1 MIFFFLDEVVMFS
14 FNFSVIIVI
23 VVLVVVVLFFVI
35 IMMVVIIERFMYV
48 YRCKIYDDVFFIV

>member
-1 MIFFFLDEVVMFS
+1 MFS

-48 YRCKIYDDVFFIV
+48 YRCKIYDDVGVGIRCSNFI

>member
-1 MIFFFLDEVVMFS
+1 MFS
-14 FNFSVIIVI
+14 FNYSVIIVI